1 MEVHHKSPVFEMKSL
16 GTISPPSS
24 ALFVCDL
31 QSVFRDA
38 IYEVDTMMRGAVS
51 LIEMAKILDV
61 PVVVTTQNA
70 ARLGPT
76 APEITATLEGH
87 ENVVEFDKMTFTMM
101 TPQVGSHMQQV
112 LPNARSVILCGG
124 ETHVCVLQT
133 CLDLLDKGYEVHVIA
148 DAVSSSTSFN
158 RSLALEVSALFRL

>member
-1 MEVHHKSPVFEMKSL
+1 MPQANASL
-16 GTISPPSS
+16 GAIAPDSS

-31 QSVFRDA
+31 QSVFRNA

-51 LIEMAKILDV
+51 LIEMAKILAV

-70 ARLGPT
+70 ARLGAT
-76 APEITATLEGH
+76 APEITDALQGH

-101 TPQVGSHMQQV
+101 TPQVESHMQQK
-112 LPNARSVILCGG
+112 LPSAHSVILCGG

-133 CLDLLDKGYEVHVIA
+133 CLDLLAKGYEVHVIA
-148 DAVSSSTSFN
+148 DAVSSSTAFN
-158 RSLALEVSALFRL
+158 RTLSLEVGALFLLQL